1 MDEVKQSFLDQIRE
15 VENQLERTKELFEST
30 QNPEMKKLI
39 SKELT
44 SLEDQKDGLQ
54 KTIENMEIQEQSRKK
69 EKSGQTQTIPK

>member
-54 KTIENMEIQEQSRKK
+54 KTIENMEIQKQSKK
-69 EKSGQTQTIPK
+69 KGKIPDKHK